1 MHHPVSLSPDNDP
14 FNIINSN
21 KPDLP
26 SRHSGGMD
34 GHCTCCKCTAPPKSR
49 TVMRWYLDTFAGDE
63 NLAGRELR
71 DHLLGTLNEIQNLE
85 R

>member
-1 MHHPVSLSPDNDP
+1 
-14 FNIINSN
+14 
-21 KPDLP
+21 
-26 SRHSGGMD
+26 
-34 GHCTCCKCTAPPKSR
+34 
-49 TVMRWYLDTFAGDE
+49 MRWYLDTFAGDE